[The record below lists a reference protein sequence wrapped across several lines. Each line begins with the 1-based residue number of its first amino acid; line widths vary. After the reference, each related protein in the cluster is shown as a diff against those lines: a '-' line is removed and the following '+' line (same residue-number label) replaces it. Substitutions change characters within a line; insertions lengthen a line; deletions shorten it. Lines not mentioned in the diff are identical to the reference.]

1 MTARVVIYGTRF
13 CGFCSGARQ
22 LLERKGVRFDEIPVD
37 RDPALRAEMTQRSGR
52 RTVPQIFINDR
63 HVGGYDDLQ
72 ALERDG
78 KLDEWLART
87 PDSNNDRTEGHKD
100 G

>member
-13 CGFCSGARQ
+13 CGFCAGARQ
-22 LLERKGVRFDEIPVD
+22 LFERKGVRFDEIPVD

-63 HVGGYDDLQ
+63 HVGGYDDLK

-87 PDSNNDRTEGHKD
+87 TDSNNDRTEGH
-100 G
+100 